1 MAIYAPIVMRLLA
14 GPERT
19 QSASSVWYEN
29 DQQVLENGYTSAHR
43 FARSTAKRVN
53 RTVAFVGSVDILIGV
68 FFIQACAG
76 RHHSHRLTFPASA
89 DF

>member
-1 MAIYAPIVMRLLA
+1 
-14 GPERT
+14 
-19 QSASSVWYEN
+19 
-29 DQQVLENGYTSAHR
+29 
-43 FARSTAKRVN
+43 VN